1 MAIRERDFNSR
12 LKKITDPI
20 DNILIEL
27 DQLTVNNES
36 ELNIL
41 NSIRLQLLSVKD
53 LQSSLI
59 FENMS
64 LKDEI
69 KRNKKLASKIIGL

>member
-20 DNILIEL
+20 DNILIDM
-27 DQLTVNNES
+27 DQLTVNNEND
-36 ELNIL
+36 LDIL
-41 NSIRLQLLSVKD
+41 NTIRLQLLSVKD

-64 LKDEI
+64 LKEEI

>member
-12 LKKITDPI
+12 LKKITDPM

>member
-1 MAIRERDFNSR
+1 MAIRERDLNSR

-20 DNILIEL
+20 DNILIDM
-27 DQLTVNNES
+27 DQLTVNNEND
-36 ELNIL
+36 LDIL
-41 NSIRLQLLSVKD
+41 NTIRLQLLSVKD

-64 LKDEI
+64 LKEEI